1 MGERRE
7 RSKEEEE
14 KVEEEKKK
22 KVGHEGSNLLG
33 PPTFEAL
40 ANGRFKCVETG
51 HEMPPNAVDSYSQSK
66 RCRLGLIDFALSH
79 KKTPLN
85 LFKQDPVSRSKLI
98 CKLTGDTINKTEEH
112 IWKHINGRRFLN
124 KLEQKEAEKQMSN
137 RKVVDKGDQMQQKD
151 GEKHKKKDKKKK
163 DEKKKKKKQEKEVD
177 ENISEARKSEVDE
190 IDKNSDTEEAEFWM
204 PPVGD
209 RWDSDDGGDRW
220 GSGSDLECDIDEV
233 NGTDG
238 AEEEH
243 GNESRELSK
252 RTKRLSIEV
261 GPSSF
266 ASRKKKSKT
275 NSKC

>member
-1 MGERRE
+1 
-7 RSKEEEE
+7 
-14 KVEEEKKK
+14 
-22 KVGHEGSNLLG
+22 
-33 PPTFEAL
+33 
-40 ANGRFKCVETG
+40 
-51 HEMPPNAVDSYSQSK
+51 MPPNAVDSYSQSK

-163 DEKKKKKKQEKEVD
+163 KKKQEKEVD

-220 GSGSDLECDIDEV
+220 GSDSDLECDIDEV